1 MLNPK
6 QVSDFHADAWFG
18 RSRRLQSASPG
29 RARARAARGRDRARA
44 RVAAESK
51 LREFFPR
58 NFCMVAI
65 VRFMNR
71 EWANTFYE

>member
-1 MLNPK
+1 M
-6 QVSDFHADAWFG
+6 QTRGSGAVAV
-18 RSRRLQSASPG
+18 RSRPATG
-29 RARARAARGRDRARA
+29 RARARAARGRDRAVA

-65 VRFMNR
+65 VRFMNQ
-71 EWANTFYE
+71 A